1 MNTLT
6 NQTPEILTPEQV
18 AAYLQIDRE
27 TVYRYIRD
35 GKLVASKLGAPTASR
50 NAALICCCGP
60 LVPDRILL
68 YENTLAP
75 RLTPF
80 LRLIKWM
87 RKPKPLSSKLPNLLP
102 PDDHCPHQ
110 AYLY

>member
-18 AAYLQIDRE
+18 AAYLQIDCE

-35 GKLVASKLGAPTASR
+35 SKLVASKLGRTY
-50 NAALICCCGP
+50 
-60 LVPDRILL
+60 RIPKRSIDLLLWATRTRPVL

-75 RLTPF
+75 RLMPF

-87 RKPKPLSSKLPNLLP
+87 SKPKPLSSKLPNLLP
-102 PDDHCPHQ
+102 PDDH
-110 AYLY
+110 